1 MRLRFILAAAI
12 IAGLTVHAAP
22 GFSAE
27 DNFLDERAGG
37 SKRPTPPASGNS
49 GTGMGDEFNTF
60 NADDSESFVEKNPD
74 KPPPVEEYN
83 NIRQGVLIPV
93 VDPMETA
100 TDGADAESA
109 IREGKGKLNYETLMK
124 YYQQKKYDLIAKS
137 MKMLADGGHVGAQ
150 EIMGIMYR
158 QGQGVPKDPAKALTY
173 LTKAADAAR
182 PLAQHHVGVM
192 YFLGEGVPSDPII
205 ALMWLHLA
213 IVYYA
218 EGNEK
223 VRAEADRDN
232 VYGRLTRREKDR
244 ALMMAKEWL
253 IKRGE
258 AHLLDLQGF

>member
-1 MRLRFILAAAI
+1 MRLRFILAAAV
-12 IAGLTVHAAP
+12 IAGLTAHAAP
-22 GFSAE
+22 VFSAE
-27 DNFLDERAGG
+27 DNFLDERAGSKKPATPG
-37 SKRPTPPASGNS
+37 SISSPD
-49 GTGMGDEFNTF
+49 MGDEFNTF
-60 NADDSESFVEKNPD
+60 NAETSESFVGKDPD

-83 NIRQGVLIPV
+83 NIRTGVLIPV
-93 VDPMETA
+93 VDPMDTPVDEA
-100 TDGADAESA
+100 SAESA

-124 YYQQKKYDLIAKS
+124 YYQQKKYDVVAKS

-158 QGQGVPKDPAKALTY
+158 QGQGVPKDATKAMTY
-173 LTKAADAAR
+173 LTKAADGAR

-192 YFLGEGVPSDPII
+192 YYLGEGVPSDPIM

-232 VYGRLTRREKDR
+232 VYSHLTRREKDR

-253 IKRGE
+253 TKRGE

>member
-1 MRLRFILAAAI
+1 MRVRHILAAAI
-12 IAGLTVHAAP
+12 IAGLTAQAVPAFAQD
-22 GFSAE
+22 S
-27 DNFLDERAGG
+27 FLDERAG
-37 SKRPTPPASGNS
+37 KKPPAPASGN
-49 GTGMGDEFNTF
+49 MGDEFNTF
-60 NADDSESFVEKNPD
+60 NATDGETFVEKNPD
-74 KPPPVEEYN
+74 KPPPIEEYN
-83 NIRQGVLIPV
+83 NIRTGVLIPV
-93 VDPMETA
+93 VDPLDNPPDEA
-100 TDGADAESA
+100 TAESA

-124 YYQQKKYDLIAKS
+124 YYQQKKYDVIAKS

-158 QGQGVPKDPAKALTY
+158 QGQGVPKDAAKAMTY

-205 ALMWLHLA
+205 ALQWLHLA

-232 VYGRLTRREKDR
+232 VYSRLTRREKDR

-253 IKRGE
+253 VKRGE

>member
-1 MRLRFILAAAI
+1 MHLRHILAAAVI
-12 IAGLTVHAAP
+12 TGLTAHIVPAIAQ
-22 GFSAE
+22 
-27 DNFLDERAGG
+27 DNLLDERAGT
-37 SKRPTPPASGNS
+37 KRPPSGN
-49 GTGMGDEFNTF
+49 MGEEFNTF
-60 NADDSESFVEKNPD
+60 NADDSETFVEKNPD
-74 KPPPVEEYN
+74 KPPDITEYN
-83 NIRQGVLIPV
+83 NVRAGVLIPV
-93 VDPMETA
+93 ADPAEA
-100 TDGADAESA
+100 APGDEASAESA

-124 YYQQKKYDLIAKS
+124 YYQQKKYDVVAKS

-158 QGQGVPKDPAKALTY
+158 QGQGVPKDPVKAMTY
-173 LTKAADAAR
+173 LMKAADNAR

-192 YFLGEGVPSDPII
+192 YFLGEGVPSDPIV

-213 IVYYA
+213 IVYYS

-253 IKRGE
+253 VKRGE